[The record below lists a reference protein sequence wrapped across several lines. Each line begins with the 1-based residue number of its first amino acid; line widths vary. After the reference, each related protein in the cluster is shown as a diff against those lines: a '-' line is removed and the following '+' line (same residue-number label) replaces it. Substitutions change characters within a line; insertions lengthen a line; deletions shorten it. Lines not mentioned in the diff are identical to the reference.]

1 MMGPLV
7 QAITGGY
14 FDLISF
20 DPRSAGKTIAMS
32 CYRNSAERVNA
43 TLMNPNF
50 NGHES
55 DTMLG
60 RLWASTENLDA
71 ACYENN
77 KEIGDLVGM
86 SFTARDYIRIAET
99 LNEDG
104 LLRYFGFS
112 GGTVL
117 GATIAA
123 MFPDKIERM
132 ILDGVWNIHEY
143 WHYHGV
149 EGFSDTDKTFSGFLS
164 TCIAAGER
172 CPLSHLNRTAD
183 DLEKAT
189 YELIE
194 KVKYRP
200 LPYQGKLIDYTF
212 VRNVIFLG
220 ITSVA
225 QWPAVATF
233 LDALFTGNMAELDAP
248 LQTLSATEDPVFTE
262 NRFGIQCG
270 DKPWRTSHLED
281 VLPVID
287 QVSSLS
293 KLAGDR
299 ISYDIEA
306 CVKWKMNAKERYLG
320 DYRVSTR
327 HPILIIGN
335 TFDPV
340 TPIVSA
346 RNASASLEGS
356 VVLEHHG
363 FGHCSPAQVSRCTA
377 KATQVYFDN
386 GTLPEPGSICEVD
399 VPPFS
404 NVTWQD
410 VLL

>member
-1 MMGPLV
+1 MAMMGPLV

-143 WHYHGV
+143 WHYQ
-149 EGFSDTDKTFSGFLS
+149 
-164 TCIAAGER
+164 
-172 CPLSHLNRTAD
+172 TAD

-281 VLPVID
+281 VLPIID

-306 CVKWKMNAKERYLG
+306 CVQWKMNAKERYLG

-363 FGHCSPAQVSRCTA
+363 FGVCLLLSSGLP
-377 KATQVYFDN
+377 FDT
-386 GTLPEPGSICEVD
+386 GAD
-399 VPPFS
+399 
-404 NVTWQD
+404 D
-410 VLL
+410 R